1 MIYQKI
7 KSLVNT
13 HTDLTKQDLSNVEHL
28 IINKLFDSNYFKDIK
43 LDLYMND
50 MENITFY
57 DGRQNSVNT
66 IPPEDF
72 SNTGGYV
79 ITNEEAERLK
89 EVQNVLNSAQSMND
103 LMYKINETDVTLI
116 QKFSV
121 NSKKD
126 DFYYLLALV
135 RFKEILDNNPEY
147 IISHNDFYANNML
160 LICIEDTF
168 HENENLKYTIN
179 FNEVIKKH
187 FTNEIKKISQEQI
200 AHTSLKKII
209 ACGNKTLFD
218 ICSKKLIQNPDISD
232 DQHKEIHSDLS
243 SIYNN
248 PLIKEHTILGIVFD
262 DQLTGPEKI
271 FKIYEKQNFAQVKE
285 RLISTINLQIS
296 KPTIESL
303 YQKYANV
310 IDPIVQEIGNLYPI
324 LNLPRTESIYFEKS
338 TYDFSKYLNNFR
350 NKENIGSKDLL
361 IQERNL
367 LNSGLDGYFY
377 RTLDPNSIMFV
388 GRSPAEAI
396 RMNDVN
402 VVNYH
407 NDIESLILIRTL
419 GFSEKDLPAVEKPKI
434 IILEQ
439 FTFPIEL
446 AKQSF
451 DILNSYIDEQKK
463 NNITVVI
470 NNNDFYKSSKH
481 KENLD
486 RLEDHSNVIV
496 CNLQTFDLKMNHILK
511 ELDHYDKI
519 HKVLKSDEK
528 THLISVLLD
537 KFNIDFPDHMSN
549 YDTSANIKLKNYI
562 EKNIHDEVSNGFQ
575 YIKQS
580 HWAKI

>member
-7 KSLVNT
+7 KSLLNT
-13 HTDLTKQDLSNVEHL
+13 HTDLTKQDLSNIEHL
-28 IINKLFDSNYFKDIK
+28 IVNQLFDSNYFQDIK

-57 DGRQNSVNT
+57 NGSQNSVNT

-79 ITNEEAERLK
+79 ITNEEVERLK

-103 LMYKINETDVTLI
+103 LMFKINETDVTLI

-135 RFKEILDNNPEY
+135 RFKEILAGDPDY
-147 IISHNDFYANNML
+147 KISNKDYYANNML
-160 LICIEDTF
+160 LICVEDTF
-168 HENENLKYTIN
+168 HDNENLKYTIN
-179 FNEVIKKH
+179 FDETLKKH
-187 FTNEIKKISQEQI
+187 FKNEIKKISQEEI
-200 AHTSLKKII
+200 SHTSLKRIM
-209 ACGNKTLFD
+209 ACGNKTFFD
-218 ICSKKLIQNPDISD
+218 ICRKKLIKNPDVND
-232 DQHKEIHSDLS
+232 DQHKEIYSDLS

-248 PLIKEHTILGIVFD
+248 PLIKENTILGIIFD

-310 IDPIVQEIGNLYPI
+310 IDLVVQEIRNLYPI
-324 LNLPRTESIYFEKS
+324 LNLPRTENVYFEKS

-377 RTLDPNSIMFV
+377 RILEPNSIMFV
-388 GRSPAEAI
+388 GRSSTDPI
-396 RMNDVN
+396 KMHDVN

-419 GFSEKDLPAVEKPKI
+419 GFTEKDLPAVEKPKI
-434 IILEQ
+434 VILEQ
-439 FTFPIEL
+439 FTFPLEL

-463 NNITVVI
+463 NNISVVI
-470 NNNDFYKSSKH
+470 NNNDFYRASKH
-481 KENLD
+481 KEDLD
-486 RLEDHSNVIV
+486 RLEDNSNVIV

-511 ELDHYDKI
+511 CLDMYDKE

-537 KFNIDFPDHMSN
+537 KLNIDFPDHMSN
-549 YDTSANIKLKNYI
+549 YDLSSNIKLKEFI
-562 EKNIHDEVSNGFQ
+562 QKNIEEEVLNGFK
-575 YIKQS
+575 YRKQS
-580 HWAKI
+580 HWASI